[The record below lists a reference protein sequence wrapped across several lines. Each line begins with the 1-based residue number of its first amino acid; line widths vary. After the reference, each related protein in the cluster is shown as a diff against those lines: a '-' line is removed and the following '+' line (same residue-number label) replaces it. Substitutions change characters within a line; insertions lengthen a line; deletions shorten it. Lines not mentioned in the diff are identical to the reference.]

1 MGKFEKKWYYQ
12 TIVIMIALVVSFT
25 SCSSDDDS
33 LDTIEKVQI
42 SNIEVNILKE
52 ANSDGVPSPRMVAK
66 VDDWNIIEY
75 TSDGLEHEAMTTLHF
90 INDKEN
96 TSMIVAGYSS
106 TAIFYE
112 YDPFNNLKSDTV
124 ILATE
129 KQGYTCVATCLMNWR
144 NNTYT
149 TISDTIFD
157 GTTTSS
163 RASTRAK
170 DDFADIRALFSK
182 TLDKLSSDIS
192 NLSKYPSKFS
202 KSAGA
207 VAEIWTKVAI
217 PWAKYSLYDG
227 YPEIQEEIR
236 EKYAVDR
243 FKEYF
248 WSIVPTSKERLY
260 QKAKDVYNTSK
271 DLFKNMPKNELTD
284 EDITNISYGIA
295 TSANLTYQPQ
305 TSYGEESM
313 KYKVSAGVRSVD
325 ETSVVIYAFYTCM
338 DGQPSYISEF
348 GIDLSGSNGKS
359 QTIKVSNFDN
369 DITINGLTPGILYT
383 ARAYITSF
391 GKRYESLFT
400 FMTKIQF
407 SLHPESLIFDQEG
420 GTKAVAL
427 NIPEEGIKS
436 WEIKSKPKWC
446 EIEKGPTSF
455 FVKVSETKEKR
466 KGDIVVAA
474 KLQNGSS
481 VEAKLA
487 VEQILNNWNG
497 TKWNFKGSVNVSGNV
512 AYAGN
517 ISMAEVTNFGIE
529 IRDVDRNDFTLTG
542 DLAGME
548 SSSRIYCDEENRL
561 IWSCTESFSE
571 SGISMKMTTNITFT
585 RTSTT
590 TANGKM
596 NGATNVSVPGYGNIS
611 IGMNGDF
618 SGNLISSENNQ

>member
-1 MGKFEKKWYYQ
+1 MGKRKKTMYYV
-12 TIVIMIALVVSFT
+12 TIAIIAFMVSFT
-25 SCSSDDDS
+25 SCNSDDES
-33 LDTIEKVQI
+33 SNTNEEVQI

-52 ANSDGVPSPRMVAK
+52 PNSDGVPSPRMVAK

-90 INDKEN
+90 INAKEH
-96 TSMIVAGYSS
+96 TSMIIAGYGS

-112 YDPFNNLKSDTV
+112 YNPFNNIKSDTV
-124 ILATE
+124 IIAAE
-129 KQGYTCVATCLMNWR
+129 KQDYTCVATCLMNWH
-144 NNTYT
+144 NKTYT
-149 TISDTIFD
+149 TISETIFD
-157 GTTTSS
+157 GTTSSS
-163 RASTRAK
+163 RAATRAK
-170 DDFADIRALFSK
+170 DDYADIRALFSK
-182 TLDKLSSDIS
+182 TLEKMSRDIS
-192 NLSKYPSKFS
+192 GLSKYPKKFS
-202 KSAGA
+202 KTAGE

-236 EKYAVDR
+236 EKYSEDR

-260 QKAKDVYNTSK
+260 QKVKMVYNTSK
-271 DLFKNMPKNELTD
+271 DLFKSMPKNDLTD
-284 EDITNISYGIA
+284 EDVTTISYGAA
-295 TSANLTYQPQ
+295 TSANASYQPQ
-305 TSYGEESM
+305 TLYGEEAL

-325 ETSVVIYAFYTCM
+325 ETSVIIYAFYTCM

-348 GIDLSGSNGKS
+348 GIDLSGSNGKT
-359 QTIKVSNFDN
+359 QTIKVSNFEN
-369 DITINGLTPGILYT
+369 DIIIKGLTPGILYT

-391 GKRYESLFT
+391 GKRYESSFS

-407 SLHPESLIFDQEG
+407 SLHPESLTFDQEG

-436 WEIKSKPKWC
+436 WNIKSKPNWC

-466 KGDIVVAA
+466 KGEIVVAA
-474 KLQNGSS
+474 KLQDGSS
-481 VEAKLA
+481 VEAKMA
-487 VEQILNNWNG
+487 VEQMLNNWNG
-497 TKWNFKGSVNVSGNV
+497 TKWNFTGSVNVSGNIALV
-512 AYAGN
+512 GN

-529 IRDVDRNDFTLTG
+529 IRDVDKNDFTLTG

-548 SSSRIYCDEENRL
+548 SASRIYCDEENRL
-561 IWSCTESFSE
+561 IWSYTESFSE
-571 SGISMKMTTNITFT
+571 SGTSMKMTTTITFT

-596 NGATNVSVPGYGNIS
+596 NGSTNVSVPGYGNIN

-618 SGNLISSENNQ
+618 SGNLITPENNQ

>member
-1 MGKFEKKWYYQ
+1 MSKLSKIWQ
-12 TIVIMIALVVSFT
+12 LPTIATIAFLVSLT
-25 SCSSDDDS
+25 SCSSDDDNVE
-33 LDTIEKVQI
+33 LNEEVQI
-42 SNIEVNILKE
+42 SNIEIDILKE
-52 ANSDGVPSPRMVAK
+52 PDGDGIPSPRMVAK
-66 VDDWNIIEY
+66 VDEWNIIEY

-90 INDKEN
+90 INTKEN
-96 TSMIVAGYSS
+96 TSMIVAGYGT

-112 YDPFNNLKSDTV
+112 YNPFSNIKSDT
-124 ILATE
+124 IIIAAE

-149 TISDTIFD
+149 TISETIFD
-157 GTTTSS
+157 KTSTS
-163 RASTRAK
+163 RSVTRAK
-170 DDFADIRALFSK
+170 DEFADIRALFSK

-207 VAEIWTKVAI
+207 VAEVWTKVAI

-227 YPEIQEEIR
+227 YPEVQEEIR

-260 QKAKDVYNTSK
+260 ENAKKVYNTSK
-271 DLFKNMPKNELTD
+271 DLFKNIPQNELTD
-284 EDITNISYGIA
+284 EDITNVSYGIA
-295 TSANLTYQPQ
+295 TSANSSYQIQ
-305 TSYGEESM
+305 TSYGEEYL
-313 KYKVSAGVRSVD
+313 KYKVSAGVRSVE
-325 ETSVVIYAFYTCM
+325 ETSVVIYAYCTCM
-338 DGQPSYISEF
+338 DGQPSYISEY
-348 GIDLSGSNGKS
+348 GIDLNGSNGKK
-359 QTIKVSNFDN
+359 QTVKLSNFDN

-383 ARAYITSF
+383 ARVYITSF
-391 GKRYESLFT
+391 GKRYESSFS

-407 SLHPESLIFDQEG
+407 SLHPESLTFDQEG
-420 GTKAVAL
+420 GSKAVAL
-427 NIPEEGIKS
+427 NIPEDGIKS
-436 WEIKSKPKWC
+436 WDIKSKPKWC
-446 EIEKGPTSF
+446 EIEKGATSF
-455 FVKVSETKEKR
+455 FVNVSETKEKR
-466 KGDIVVAA
+466 EGEIVVAA
-474 KLQNGSS
+474 KLQDGST
-481 VEAKLA
+481 VEAKLF

-497 TKWNFKGSVNVSGNV
+497 TKWNFKGSVNVSGNMALV
-512 AYAGN
+512 GN

-548 SSSRIYCDEENRL
+548 SGSKIYCDEENRL
-561 IWSCTESFSE
+561 IWSHTESFSE
-571 SGISMKMTTNITFT
+571 SGATIKMVTNITFT

-596 NGATNVSVPGYGNIS
+596 NGSANVSVPGYGNIS

-618 SGNLISSENNQ
+618 SGNLINSDNK

>member
-1 MGKFEKKWYYQ
+1 MSKMENSWFYQ
-12 TIVIMIALVVSFT
+12 TIAIIAFFSCFT
-25 SCSSDDDS
+25 SCSSDDDIS
-33 LDTIEKVQI
+33 YTNKEVEI
-42 SNIEVNILKE
+42 SNIEINILE
-52 ANSDGVPSPRMVAK
+52 EPNSDGIPLPRMVAK

-90 INDKEN
+90 INAKEN
-96 TSMIVAGYSS
+96 TSMIIAGYGS

-112 YDPFNNLKSDTV
+112 YNPYNKVKSDTV
-124 ILATE
+124 IIAAE
-129 KQGYTCVATCLMNWR
+129 KQGYTCVATCLMNWY
-144 NNTYT
+144 NNTYS
-149 TISDTIFD
+149 TISETIFD
-157 GTTTSS
+157 GVSSSS
-163 RASTRAK
+163 RTATRAK

-182 TLDKLSSDIS
+182 TLDKLSNDIS

-202 KSAGA
+202 KSADD
-207 VAEIWTKVAI
+207 VAKIWTKVAI

-260 QKAKDVYNTSK
+260 QKAKAVYNTSK
-271 DLFKNMPKNELTD
+271 ELFKNMPKDELTD

-295 TSANLTYQPQ
+295 TSANDSYQSQ
-305 TSYGEESM
+305 TSYGEEYL

-325 ETSVVIYAFYTCM
+325 ETSAVIYAFYTCM

-348 GIDLSGSNGKS
+348 GIDLSSSNGKR
-359 QTIKVSNFDN
+359 QTIKVSNFDS

-391 GKRYESLFT
+391 GKRYESTFT

-420 GTKAVAL
+420 GIKAVAL

-436 WEIKSKPKWC
+436 WEIKSKPQWC
-446 EIEKGPTSF
+446 EIDKGPTSF
-455 FVKVSETKEKR
+455 FVKISETKEIR
-466 KGDIVVAA
+466 KGEIIVAA
-474 KLQNGSS
+474 KLQDGSS

-497 TKWNFKGSVNVSGNV
+497 TKWNFKGSVKVSGNI

-517 ISMAEVTNFGIE
+517 ISMAEVTDFGIE
-529 IRDVDRNDFTLTG
+529 IRDVDRNDFILTG

-548 SSSRIYCDEENRL
+548 AGSRIYCDEENRL
-561 IWSCTESFSE
+561 IWSYTESFSE
-571 SGISMKMTTNITFT
+571 SGTSMKMTTNITFT

-590 TANGKM
+590 TASGKM
-596 NGATNVSVPGYGNIS
+596 NGSTNVSVPGYGNIN

-618 SGNLISSENNQ
+618 SGNIISSDNNQ

>member
-1 MGKFEKKWYYQ
+1 MSKLSKIWQ
-12 TIVIMIALVVSFT
+12 LPTIATIAFLVSLT
-25 SCSSDDDS
+25 SCSSDDDNVE
-33 LDTIEKVQI
+33 LNEEVQI
-42 SNIEVNILKE
+42 SNIEIDILKE
-52 ANSDGVPSPRMVAK
+52 PDGDGIPSPRMVAK
-66 VDDWNIIEY
+66 VDEWNIIEY

-90 INDKEN
+90 INTKEN
-96 TSMIVAGYSS
+96 TSMIVAGYGT

-112 YDPFNNLKSDTV
+112 YNPFSNIKSDT
-124 ILATE
+124 IIIAAE

-149 TISDTIFD
+149 TISETIFD
-157 GTTTSS
+157 KTSTS
-163 RASTRAK
+163 RSVTRAK
-170 DDFADIRALFSK
+170 DEFADIRALFSK

-207 VAEIWTKVAI
+207 VAEVWTKVAI

-227 YPEIQEEIR
+227 YPEVQEEIR

-260 QKAKDVYNTSK
+260 ENAKKVYNTSK
-271 DLFKNMPKNELTD
+271 DLFKNIPQNELTD
-284 EDITNISYGIA
+284 EDITNVSYGIA
-295 TSANLTYQPQ
+295 TSANSSYQIQ
-305 TSYGEESM
+305 TSYGEEYL
-313 KYKVSAGVRSVD
+313 KYKVSAGVRSVE
-325 ETSVVIYAFYTCM
+325 ETSVVIYAYCTCM
-338 DGQPSYISEF
+338 DGQPSYISEY
-348 GIDLSGSNGKS
+348 GIDLNGSNGKK
-359 QTIKVSNFDN
+359 QTVKLSNFDN

-383 ARAYITSF
+383 ARVYITSF
-391 GKRYESLFT
+391 GKRYESSFS

-407 SLHPESLIFDQEG
+407 SLHPESLTFDQEG
-420 GTKAVAL
+420 GSKAVAL
-427 NIPEEGIKS
+427 NIPEDGIKS
-436 WEIKSKPKWC
+436 WDIKSKPKWC
-446 EIEKGPTSF
+446 EIEKGATSF
-455 FVKVSETKEKR
+455 FVNVSETKEKR
-466 KGDIVVAA
+466 EGEIVVAA
-474 KLQNGSS
+474 KLQDGST
-481 VEAKLA
+481 VEAKLF

-497 TKWNFKGSVNVSGNV
+497 TKWNFKGSVNVSGNMALV
-512 AYAGN
+512 GN

-548 SSSRIYCDEENRL
+548 SGSKIYCDEENRL
-561 IWSCTESFSE
+561 IWSHTESFSE
-571 SGISMKMTTNITFT
+571 SGAFMKMVTNITFT

-596 NGATNVSVPGYGNIS
+596 NGSANVSVPGYGNIS

-618 SGNLISSENNQ
+618 SGNLINSDNK